1 MIFINEIL
9 IAKSKKQRFL
19 IQISKLGCNQTI
31 AFLRFSL
38 KSVGGILGKSL
49 MGEFLF
55 CIGLFLNGLR
65 QMALIQNTQW
75 GFD

>member
-1 MIFINEIL
+1 M
-9 IAKSKKQRFL
+9 IAKSNKHSKRFL
-19 IQISKLGCNQTI
+19 IQISKLDFNQTI

-55 CIGLFLNGLR
+55 GMGGVL
-65 QMALIQNTQW
+65 MACARWL
-75 GFD
+75 